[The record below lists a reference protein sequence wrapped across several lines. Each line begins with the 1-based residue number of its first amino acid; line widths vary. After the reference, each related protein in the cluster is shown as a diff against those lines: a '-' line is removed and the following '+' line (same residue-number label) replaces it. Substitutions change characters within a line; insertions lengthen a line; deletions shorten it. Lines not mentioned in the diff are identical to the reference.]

1 MEFNYRVEISA
12 EGYETTDFKEYF
24 VAMEYYHK
32 LKAEG
37 LNPTFVELT
46 LKTA

>member
-24 VAMEYYHK
+24 VAMEYYEIK
-32 LKAEG
+32 RESCGALARR
-37 LNPTFVELT
+37 
-46 LKTA
+46 